1 MNKYVKIGGVVGKL
15 QEIAD
20 IRVYS
25 EVCREYDPNFMPN
38 FMPKYIV
45 TIIEKDTEKKEQYC
59 IHDLSEIKE
68 VSE

>member
-1 MNKYVKIGGVVGKL
+1 MNKYVEIGGVVGEL

-25 EVCREYDPNFMPN
+25 EVCHECVPN

-45 TIIEKDTEKKEQYC
+45 TIIEKDTGNKKMYD
-59 IHDLSEIKE
+59 IYDLSEIKE
-68 VSE
+68 VNE